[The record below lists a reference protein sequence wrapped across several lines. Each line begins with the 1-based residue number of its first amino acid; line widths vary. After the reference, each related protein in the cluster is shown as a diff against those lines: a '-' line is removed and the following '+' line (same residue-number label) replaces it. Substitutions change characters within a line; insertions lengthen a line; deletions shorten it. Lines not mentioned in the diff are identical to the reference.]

1 VQSKSH
7 EIMCHPEWRLPR
19 QFGLHILYLP
29 DGNNRTTQ
37 NLKGYAGGANTVVE
51 VAHSTAKRGD
61 VAVAVF
67 CIVSDLNAQKRPE
80 AFFQALVEQFSR
92 LLTSIVHKGYLIR
105 ADIRCRVFGN
115 LEKLKAMGGARQA
128 LVEEVE
134 AVCNAT
140 DSVTRP
146 KMFMDFWLAYSNDI
160 AYESDID
167 LVVRTGAEDA
177 DVARPGLSLP
187 LNVPCVVTKTL
198 WPEVQPEEIESL
210 IDGGLR
216 DVQAQFGRGY
226 DLAFAEHL
234 LRSLPLSRVPAKAR
248 LSLPVCAPE
257 TEIIAMLQRVYANP
271 QDGPVVF
278 TQYLSREGVL
288 TFGATEDI
296 WYTLRI
302 IPAAR
307 WFEFA
312 PESYDAIIT
321 PGQHAGT
328 VRLAMPAGQ
337 AHVHSCVATVDGVLD
352 AFHRAVQFPMKHVLL
367 HGADRSQ
374 SAALKLK
381 SPWSVDLLELM
392 HAFAQHPQWS
402 VEDVVRAHAPAEADI
417 ATETAWRIQSLTAK
431 VLGRALAEGLIL
443 PDENMERRLGT
454 AAQSITA
461 LLVSRS
467 HAQIE
472 NVFDENAAE
481 IVIRSLL
488 AMTAGEHG
496 IFERVYP
503 GETHAEKC
511 SRIAASAQ
519 GLAAEAEALPE
530 LASSA
535 GRSARL
541 VRLIRKQ
548 WQQLLDPRL
557 EVGSEWVALVKGA
570 LRRHYEAKEREQ
582 APEVLDNPHVQW
594 LCLGGL
600 PRREAMREIEQRYA
614 STTSEPV
621 GEKIRRL
628 LATDVSD
635 DRRFQQVRRE
645 MQALL
650 YLADTAHRRGLEVL
664 AFFCAMAVAPNQ
676 MTTERLQAIQLVG
689 QLGDYLLQIE
699 SDLADLD
706 QVGKMDGETKPSTLS
721 ILLPKMGSMSEYMVQ
736 LRLVRE
742 TGQTLK
748 AWVEEE
754 YHRALQALKSLGL
767 DLTVMLDRVSQ
778 FRQNSSAAGI
788 QSAPSIAEIRAML
801 QGEEIVES
809 KSPESRVISR
819 SPQNVA
825 LTSRLRQP

>member
-1 VQSKSH
+1 MQSKSH

-19 QFGLHILYLP
+19 RFGLHVLYLP

-37 NLKGYAGGANTVVE
+37 NQKGYAGGANTVVE
-51 VAHSTAKRGD
+51 VAHANAQRGD

-80 AFFQALVEQFSR
+80 FFFQALVDQFSR
-92 LLTSIVHKGYLIR
+92 LSTSIVHKGHLIC

-115 LEKLKAMGGARQA
+115 LEKLRSMGGARQK

-134 AVCNAT
+134 AVCQAT
-140 DSVTRP
+140 HSVVQP
-146 KMFMDFWLAYSNDI
+146 KMYMDFWLAYSNDI

-177 DVARPGLSLP
+177 EVARPGLSLP

-198 WPEVQPEEIESL
+198 WPEVQTAEIEAL

-216 DVQAQFGRGY
+216 DVHAQFGRGY
-226 DLAFAEHL
+226 DLEFVEQL
-234 LRSLPLSRVPAKAR
+234 LRSLPLSCVAAKAR

-257 TEIIAMLQRVYANP
+257 SEVIALIKRMYAHP
-271 QDGPVVF
+271 QDGPGSC
-278 TQYLSREGVL
+278 TQYMSRDGML

-296 WYTLRI
+296 WYTVRL

-312 PESYDAIIT
+312 AESFDAIIT

-337 AHVHSCVATVDGVLD
+337 AHVHSCVATIDGVLD

-374 SAALKLK
+374 ADALKWK
-381 SPWSVDLLELM
+381 SPWSVDLLDLM

-402 VEDVVRAHAPAEADI
+402 VEDVVRAQLPRTSDI
-417 ATETAWRIQSLTAK
+417 ATETAWRIQAMAAK

-443 PDENMERRLGT
+443 PDEAMERQLGSM
-454 AAQSITA
+454 AQSMIA
-461 LLVSRS
+461 LLVNRS
-467 HAQIE
+467 NGALGGLIDE
-472 NVFDENAAE
+472 NVAD

-488 AMTAGEHG
+488 ALTAGEQG

-503 GETHAEKC
+503 GETAQEKRLRV
-511 SRIAASAQ
+511 SASAQ
-519 GLAAEAEALPE
+519 CLAAIETLPDVAPEAA
-530 LASSA
+530 
-535 GRSARL
+535 RSARL

-548 WQQLLDPRL
+548 WQQLLDVRSDA
-557 EVGSEWVALVKGA
+557 GSEWIQSARAA

-582 APEVLDNPHVQW
+582 APDVLDNPQVQW

-600 PRREAMREIEQRYA
+600 PRREAMREIEQRYGA
-614 STTSEPV
+614 TTPEPV
-621 GEKIRRL
+621 RRKIGEL
-628 LATDVSD
+628 LAADVTDND
-635 DRRFQQVRRE
+635 RFQQVRRE

-664 AFFCAMAVAPNQ
+664 THFCGAAVAPDE
-676 MTTERLQAIQLVG
+676 MTTEKARVYRLVG
-689 QLGDYLLQIE
+689 QLGDYLLQL
-699 SDLADLD
+699 SADLAELEQDIRGDAL
-706 QVGKMDGETKPSTLS
+706 TKTTTLT
-721 ILLPKMGSMSEYMVQ
+721 ILLPKMVSAAEYVRQ
-736 LRLVRE
+736 VRLTIE
-742 TGQTLK
+742 TGRSLK
-748 AWVEEE
+748 AWLEDE
-754 YHRALQALKSLGL
+754 YRRAMETLQSIAPQVTL
-767 DLTVMLDRVSQ
+767 MLDGVIP
-778 FRQNSSAAGI
+778 FRQNAASAQLQAA
-788 QSAPSIAEIRAML
+788 STIAEIRAEL
-801 QGEEIVES
+801 QGDDATDSSSLDRRVS
-809 KSPESRVISR
+809 NRSSR
-819 SPQNVA
+819 NVMIQD
-825 LTSRLRQP
+825 RLGQP

>member
-67 CIVSDLNAQKRPE
+67 CIISDLNAQKRPE

-92 LLTSIVHKGYLIR
+92 LWTSIVHKGYLIR

-115 LEKLKAMGGARQA
+115 LEKLKTMGGARQK

-134 AVCNAT
+134 AVCKAT
-140 DSVTRP
+140 ESVIRP
-146 KMFMDFWLAYSNDI
+146 KMFMDFWLAYSTDI

-167 LVVRTGAEDA
+167 LVVRTGAEDPE
-177 DVARPGLSLP
+177 VARPGLSLP
-187 LNVPCVVTKTL
+187 LNVPCIVTKTL
-198 WPEVQPEEIESL
+198 WPEVQPAEIEAL

-226 DLAFAEHL
+226 DLTFAESL

-257 TEIIAMLQRVYANP
+257 AEIIAMLQRVYANP
-271 QDGPVVF
+271 QDGPEVL
-278 TQYLSREGVL
+278 TQYFSREGTV

-312 PESYDAIIT
+312 AESYDAIIT

-328 VRLAMPAGQ
+328 ARLAMPAGQ
-337 AHVHSCVATVDGVLD
+337 AHVHSCVSTVDGVLD

-374 SAALKLK
+374 AASLKCS
-381 SPWSVDLLELM
+381 SPWSIDLLELM

-402 VEDVVRAHAPAEADI
+402 VEDVVRAHAPPEADI

-443 PDENMERRLGT
+443 PDEEMERRLAP
-454 AAQSITA
+454 AAQSITT

-467 HAQIE
+467 NAQVE
-472 NVFDENAAE
+472 STFDENAAE
-481 IVIRSLL
+481 VVVRSLL
-488 AMTAGEHG
+488 ALTAGEHG

-503 GETHAEKC
+503 GETQVEKNK
-511 SRIAASAQ
+511 RIAAAAQ
-519 GLAAEAEALPE
+519 GLAAEVEVWPGVAPEAT
-530 LASSA
+530 
-535 GRSARL
+535 RSARL

-548 WQQLLDPRL
+548 WQQLLDARL
-557 EVGSEWVALVKGA
+557 SAGSEWVELVQGA
-570 LRRHYEAKEREQ
+570 LRRHYGAKEREQ

-594 LCLGGL
+594 LCFGGL
-600 PRREAMREIEQRYA
+600 PRREAMRDIEQRYA
-614 STTSEPV
+614 STTPRPI
-621 GEKIRRL
+621 GERIRHL
-628 LATDVSD
+628 LETDVTED
-635 DRRFQQVRRE
+635 GRFQQVRRE

-650 YLADTAHRRGLEVL
+650 YLAETTHRRGLEVL
-664 AFFCAMAVAPNQ
+664 AFFCALAVAPNQ
-676 MTTERLQAIQLVG
+676 LTKERLQAIQLVG
-689 QLGDYLLQIE
+689 QLADYRLQISE
-699 SDLADLD
+699 DLADLD
-706 QVGKMDGETKPSTLS
+706 QVGQLDGKGKTSALT
-721 ILLPKMGSMSEYMVQ
+721 ILLPKMASISDYMVQ
-736 LRLVRE
+736 LRLARE
-742 TGQTLK
+742 TGRKLK
-748 AWVEEE
+748 TCLDEE
-754 YHRALQALKSLGL
+754 YRRALQALQTLGL
-767 DLTVMLDRVSQ
+767 DLTAMLDRVIQ
-778 FRQNSSAAGI
+778 FRQNSSAADI

-801 QGEEIVES
+801 QDEDLVEPT
-809 KSPESRVISR
+809 SPESRVVSR
-819 SPQNVA
+819 LPQNMII
-825 LTSRLRQP
+825 